1 MRFGW
6 LMTAAAAVCAVPAEA
21 QTYLRYQITGIG
33 QYQPVDGTVVPVGPS
48 SADYF
53 STSFDVL
60 QSGVVGG
67 SLSLVSDG
75 NVFQALVGGVSSS
88 FVDTANASQSGLL
101 TFNYKSGGETGGV
114 SYQSTVNYADTD
126 TVGGFP
132 TISSIATGN
141 FTATSLNYTQ
151 QKYYTFNGVVSGPER
166 IYRSHLPKR
175 GHFCFW
181 GSSRAG
187 CLDHDDPWLRRHW
200 VCDAAAT
207 PATGRRLTHYDV
219 GRCAELPAMTSIR
232 AL

>member
-1 MRFGW
+1 
-6 LMTAAAAVCAVPAEA
+6 MTAAAAVCAVPAEA

-151 QKYYTFNGVVSGPER
+151 QKYYTFNGVVSGLNVYIDPTFQSGVTFVFGAVPEPAAW
-166 IYRSHLPKR
+166 IMMIL
-175 GHFCFW
+175 GFGAIGF
-181 GSSRAG
+181 AM
-187 CLDHDDPWLRRHW
+187 RRRPQQQ
-200 VCDAAAT
+200 VAA
-207 PATGRRLTHYDV
+207 
-219 GRCAELPAMTSIR
+219 
-232 AL
+232 